1 MKAFRSI
8 LALAAALLLCLGL
21 CAPAFAGA
29 EAEDPSWDEITAKVM
44 EEYNMTDSSVYCG
57 YLNLVTGEEHYINA
71 DEYAIAAS
79 MTKLP
84 LCMYYTE
91 LLAKGEFDWSPY
103 APYYTFE
110 EIRDRVLIDS
120 SNSDYALLLDLLGGY
135 DQFRL
140 LTAPYMGV
148 EPGSERVD
156 ITMYNNYTPR
166 EFINCLKL
174 LYNEQERFPGII
186 ETAQKA
192 MTNQFFKLNEPRFRI
207 AHKPGWISEDYI
219 LNDCAL
225 CFTTQ
230 PIALVMMTKS
240 PNSSEEFLS
249 AWCTAMCEYTEK
261 LANRPEPTPE
271 PTPVPTP
278 TPAAAPVTPTPEPV
292 PDRVALPPIVPAAA
306 IGAFLVL
313 GLTLIIVLCVKYR
326 ARFIGLFLALILS
339 AGAML
344 LSAAGMYYGTI
355 YAKPDGDPADT
366 VRTFFDAVCAGDYTT
381 AYAQLRDYSDLGLG
395 TTPASPAGQK
405 VYQALRD
412 SYSYALQDE
421 CRVDKLEAVQAVT
434 VTRLDLARLEDAV
447 AAETQH
453 QLERIV
459 AERPVGKVYDENR
472 QVLPDVA
479 DEAYLAALDAV
490 LPSAQDYYTVDG
502 LNVPLSYT
510 DGRWQIVADSRLLS
524 ALAGGIS

>member
-1 MKAFRSI
+1 M
-8 LALAAALLLCLGL
+8 
-21 CAPAFAGA
+21 
-29 EAEDPSWDEITAKVM
+29 
-44 EEYNMTDSSVYCG
+44 
-57 YLNLVTGEEHYINA
+57 
-71 DEYAIAAS
+71 
-79 MTKLP
+79 
-84 LCMYYTE
+84 
-91 LLAKGEFDWSPY
+91 
-103 APYYTFE
+103 
-110 EIRDRVLIDS
+110 
-120 SNSDYALLLDLLGGY
+120 
-135 DQFRL
+135 
-140 LTAPYMGV
+140 
-148 EPGSERVD
+148 
-156 ITMYNNYTPR
+156 
-166 EFINCLKL
+166 
-174 LYNEQERFPGII
+174 
-186 ETAQKA
+186 
-192 MTNQFFKLNEPRFRI
+192 
-207 AHKPGWISEDYI
+207 
-219 LNDCAL
+219 
-225 CFTTQ
+225 
-230 PIALVMMTKS
+230 
-240 PNSSEEFLS
+240 
-249 AWCTAMCEYTEK
+249 
-261 LANRPEPTPE
+261 
-271 PTPVPTP
+271 
-278 TPAAAPVTPTPEPV
+278 
-292 PDRVALPPIVPAAA
+292 
-306 IGAFLVL
+306 L

-344 LSAAGMYYGTI
+344 LSAAGMYRGTI
-355 YAKPDGDPADT
+355 YAKPDGDPADA

-490 LPSAQDYYTVDG
+490 LPSAQDYYTVDE
-502 LNVPLSYT
+502 LNVPLSYA